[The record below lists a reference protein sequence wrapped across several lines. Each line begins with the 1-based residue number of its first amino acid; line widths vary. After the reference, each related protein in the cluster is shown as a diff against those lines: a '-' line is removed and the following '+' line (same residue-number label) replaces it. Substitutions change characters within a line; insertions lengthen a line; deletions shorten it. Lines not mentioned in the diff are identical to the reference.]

1 MAVIEFSELASKKK
15 ERDRIRRL
23 VEEGKTPV
31 DHYIEALEDMVR
43 VQEEVIKAAM
53 EMNEAHEE
61 LEREYEEYIAFL
73 KACKVNND
81 DFTHV
86 K

>member
-15 ERDRIRRL
+15 ERDRIRQL

-31 DHYIEALEDMVR
+31 DHYIVALEDLVR

-53 EMNEAHEE
+53 ETNEAHEE
-61 LEREYEEYIAFL
+61 LEREYEKYIAFL
-73 KACKVNND
+73 KTCAFD
-81 DFTHV
+81 
-86 K
+86 

>member
-15 ERDRIRRL
+15 ERDRIRQL

-31 DHYIEALEDMVR
+31 DHYIEALEDLVR
-43 VQEEVIKAAM
+43 VQEDVIKAAM

-73 KACKVNND
+73 KNCAFD
-81 DFTHV
+81 
-86 K
+86 